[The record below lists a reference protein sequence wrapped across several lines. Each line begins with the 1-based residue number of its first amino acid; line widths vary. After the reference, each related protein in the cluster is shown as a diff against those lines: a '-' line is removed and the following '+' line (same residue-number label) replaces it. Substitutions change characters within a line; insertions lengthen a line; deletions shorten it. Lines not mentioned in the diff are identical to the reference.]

1 MRFCVIGL
9 IIATGLSLPAP
20 AHADSVDVGVVA
32 AMGRA
37 PEFIAFE
44 KGYFRD
50 VGLDV
55 HLIEIDLSSDSA
67 AANANGS
74 LPIIGGA
81 ISVGFFNSIAKGF
94 PVRIMLEAGSTPIG
108 PKLMIRPDLNGDDS
122 LADLKGRTV
131 NLVAPGSSIVY
142 VTGRML
148 ETVGLS
154 LRDVE
159 TKYLPFSQV
168 APAFANKAI
177 DAAVLIQPT
186 VATIEAAGLA
196 VPWIDPDDVI
206 RPTPMFISGTIVNTD
221 WVKRQPDAARRF
233 FYAVMR
239 GVRYYCTAYHGGSN
253 RGEVIAIINKHTAI
267 KDPEFLDRTTWLS
280 RTALGLVPVSSLTGY
295 SGLLSP
301 RTHDHQTIDPGRNGR
316 HVASQGRL
324 LSARAF
330 ELLQEARKPAAGE
343 RDEAH
348 GHLPAPRL
356 NQAEQGMGFAVSGHQ
371 VSAS

>member
-1 MRFCVIGL
+1 MRGRAERPPFAAVAIILGFDYIRIGMEDLGYMYPHRDERIDRNADMVRKVADVARALGREIATPREAREFGPCPPEAGRHTADCGSRHSHLGLLCSISTEMERAFYLRESIMRFCVIGL
-9 IIATGLSLPAP
+9 IIATGLSLGAGY
-20 AHADSVDVGVVA
+20 ADSVDVGVVA

-108 PKLMIRPDLNGDDS
+108 AKLMIRPDLRREMHS

-206 RPTPMFISGTIVNTD
+206 RPTPMFISGTIVTRIGSSANRT
-221 WVKRQPDAARRF
+221 RRGASF
-233 FYAVMR
+233 MR
-239 GVRYYCTAYHGGSN
+239 SC
-253 RGEVIAIINKHTAI
+253 
-267 KDPEFLDRTTWLS
+267 
-280 RTALGLVPVSSLTGY
+280 
-295 SGLLSP
+295 
-301 RTHDHQTIDPGRNGR
+301 
-316 HVASQGRL
+316 
-324 LSARAF
+324 
-330 ELLQEARKPAAGE
+330 
-343 RDEAH
+343 
-348 GHLPAPRL
+348 
-356 NQAEQGMGFAVSGHQ
+356 AVS
-371 VSAS
+371 VTIALPITAAAIEER